1 MGCLES
7 KIQAVQAGENYE
19 ESVQR
24 PLMQWTGPEVETLL
38 RQHPVL
44 ESYASTVL
52 KVIRTLRNIH
62 APLGIVLQGTV
73 GAVFAQI
80 TDEVLKQAGQGICR
94 WMDERSEKED
104 IPCVCLCRRRQWT
117 ASNADSASAR

>member
-24 PLMQWTGPEVETLL
+24 PLIQWTGAEVETLL

-52 KVIRTLRNIH
+52 KVILN
-62 APLGIVLQGTV
+62 TV
-73 GAVFAQI
+73 KYACI
-80 TDEVLKQAGQGICR
+80 TPNRLPGNSGR
-94 WMDERSEKED
+94 R
-104 IPCVCLCRRRQWT
+104 VCSDHRRRAET
-117 ASNADSASAR
+117 SRSKGSCRAL